1 MPIQYSPTSH
11 EYVTP
16 RAFYTKTFTTPKTI
30 RNQRFELSLNI
41 ENECIISLSPYVIS
55 DNSFLTVKKVNNIVN
70 ANSSF
75 TTYTVVSHTP
85 TKANEV
91 YLNRELNYIQLYP
104 TEVDSTKEIVLTF
117 QAKEINILYSAIIAT
132 RYDSQG
138 RVIETL
144 EEYLSKCRKAL
155 DNVITIGSID
165 SKVAQIQ
172 NEINIMTQVY
182 NLVKNQYPLLIE
194 LSNELSTN
202 IPIAQK
208 RANDLQ
214 DLITKATDIESKIS
228 KSNNYYK
235 IILASDFY
243 YDEDE
248 GMYVYEL
255 EHGLASNSIIWRFED
270 SEGDKIVDFG
280 HKSKTNPKNV
290 YVICNTDKVSIT
302 AIGCAGYWQGL

>member
-1 MPIQYSPTSH
+1 M
-11 EYVTP
+11 
-16 RAFYTKTFTTPKTI
+16 
-30 RNQRFELSLNI
+30 
-41 ENECIISLSPYVIS
+41 
-55 DNSFLTVKKVNNIVN
+55 
-70 ANSSF
+70 
-75 TTYTVVSHTP
+75 
-85 TKANEV
+85 
-91 YLNRELNYIQLYP
+91 
-104 TEVDSTKEIVLTF
+104 LTF

-202 IPIAQK
+202 IPIEQEK
-208 RANDLQ
+208 ANNLQ
-214 DLITKATDIESKIS
+214 ELITKATDIESKIS

-243 YDEDE
+243 ENED
-248 GMYVYEL
+248 GFYVYEL

-270 SEGDKIVDFG
+270 SEGYELMDLG
-280 HKSKTNPKNV
+280 HKSETNPTNV
-290 YVICNTDKVSIT
+290 YVICNTDKVSVT

>member
-1 MPIQYSPTSH
+1 MSIQYSPTSH

-55 DNSFLTVKKVNNIVN
+55 DNSFLTVKKVNTIVN

-104 TEVDSTKEIVLTF
+104 TEVYSTKEIVLTF

-208 RANDLQ
+208 KANDLQ
-214 DLITKATDIESKIS
+214 DLITKATDIESRIS

-243 YDEDE
+243 ENED
-248 GMYVYEL
+248 GFYVYEL

-270 SEGDKIVDFG
+270 SEGYELMDLG
-280 HKSKTNPKNV
+280 HKSETNPTNV
-290 YVICNTDKVSIT
+290 YVICNTDKVSVT